1 VIESKSLQAMR
12 SLRRRSVL
20 AWSMSC
26 AAIGSGALLPAFSA
40 VHAQSPAAA
49 PAPAAAPKPAARNPA
64 AAGSATATPQ
74 VIRPSA
80 TLGPAAPAASGGAP
94 PAGAPGAAGAATA
107 GRDQQATAAAGSA
120 PRVAGVAR
128 FRSVSKPDAVM
139 FDAPSDKAKKIFL
152 APQGMPVEVISV
164 LRTWVKVRDP
174 LGDLAWI
181 SRDDLSDRRMIMA
194 TTVAALRREAEPYSP
209 TWFSVDRGVLLELLE
224 EKPVNGFLRV
234 RYAEGQVGY
243 IQPEQVW
250 GL

>member
-1 VIESKSLQAMR
+1 M
-12 SLRRRSVL
+12 SVP
-20 AWSMSC
+20 
-26 AAIGSGALLPAFSA
+26 AIGAGALLPAVSA
-40 VHAQSPAAA
+40 VHAQSPATA
-49 PAPAAAPKPAARNPA
+49 PVPAAAPKPAARNPA
-64 AAGSATATPQ
+64 AAGPAPATPQ

-80 TLGPAAPAASGGAP
+80 TLGPAAPAASGAA
-94 PAGAPGAAGAATA
+94 PAGAPGTSGTSGAAAA

-139 FDAPSDKAKKIFL
+139 FDAPSDKARKIFL

-194 TTVAALRREAEPYSP
+194 TKVAVLRREAESSSP
-209 TWFSVDRGVLLELLE
+209 TWFNVDRGVLLELLE

-243 IQPEQVW
+243 IQPDQVW